1 MINEFITDKMIFVH
15 SSCLPDISS
24 SAIQQFK

>member
-15 SSCLPDISS
+15 SSCLPDISG
-24 SAIQQFK
+24 AIQQFK

>member
-15 SSCLPDISS
+15 SACLPDISG
-24 SAIQQFK
+24 AIQQFK